1 MGTGKTKARYEEFYG
16 KLSFCGVLLS
26 GSHLRLISST
36 YSLIACSSERVQHP
50 NSSGRHQGGQQ
61 EGGAGVQHLWA
72 AEGVC

>member
-1 MGTGKTKARYEEFYG
+1 MRGSMVNC
-16 KLSFCGVLLS
+16 LVVVFCCQ
-26 GSHLRLISST
+26 RLISWT

-50 NSSGRHQGGQQ
+50 DSSGRHQGGQQ